1 MILRLPGTGAGGS
14 AEPEGSGAVEPSD
27 ASARNGGT
35 PVDGRRYKTEQVRI
49 FCLAGE
55 PGMVVCTR

>member
-14 AEPEGSGAVEPSD
+14 AEPEGSGAGEPSD
-27 ASARNGGT
+27 APARNGGT

-49 FCLAGE
+49 FWLAVE
-55 PGMVVCTR
+55 TGMVVCAR